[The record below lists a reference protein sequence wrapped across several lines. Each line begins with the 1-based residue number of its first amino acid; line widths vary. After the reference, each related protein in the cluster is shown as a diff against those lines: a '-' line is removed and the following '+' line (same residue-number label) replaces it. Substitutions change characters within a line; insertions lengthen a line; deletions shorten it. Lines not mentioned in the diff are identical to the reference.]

1 MSHSFTNIWIHAICG
16 TKYRA
21 PLITTDFEG
30 RIHEH
35 IKSEL
40 EKMECPVKII
50 NGIEDH
56 VHALY
61 KQNPKIAVVD
71 VIKQIK
77 GNTSNWVNA
86 IDSYKLKFAWQ
97 VGYGAF
103 SVSPS
108 QVPIVEEYIRN
119 QKEHHKK
126 QNFKE
131 EYESLLRMHGFDIK
145 DIWDQP
151 SPRL

>member
-1 MSHSFTNIWIHAICG
+1 MSHSFTNIWIHSIFG
-16 TKYRA
+16 TKYRE
-21 PLITTDFEG
+21 PLITAEYEKQ
-30 RIHEH
+30 IHEH

-40 EKMECPVKII
+40 EKIECTVRII

-61 KQNPKIAVVD
+61 RQNPKMSVAD

-77 GNTSNWVNA
+77 GNTSNWINL
-86 IDSYKLKFAWQ
+86 IDSYSLKFAWQ
-97 VGYGAF
+97 VGYAAF

-108 QVPIVEEYIRN
+108 ELAKVEAYIRN

-126 QNFKE
+126 QSFKD
-131 EYESLLRMHGFDIK
+131 EYESFLRMHGFDISN
-145 DIWDQP
+145 IWKNPDP
-151 SPRL
+151 